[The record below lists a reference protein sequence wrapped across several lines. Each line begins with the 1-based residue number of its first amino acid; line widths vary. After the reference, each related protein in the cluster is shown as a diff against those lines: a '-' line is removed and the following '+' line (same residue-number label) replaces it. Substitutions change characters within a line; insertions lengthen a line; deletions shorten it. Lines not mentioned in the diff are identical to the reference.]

1 MEKEFEKEQQL
12 LRRISEADDT
22 EAYREIFRT
31 YYAPLCLYTTRFVHA
46 SSEAED
52 IVQEIF
58 YRLWRDRKE
67 LRIQVS
73 IKAYLVSS
81 VKHYALN
88 VLKHRVV
95 EQSYVSEFLRN
106 NGENPVTE
114 EELYTA
120 AELQQRIDLIIS
132 RFPEKLRNVFLMHR
146 RQGMTYVQI
155 SDAMSISIK
164 TVEAYMS
171 KCLALLR
178 SELKEFMS
186 ILIFLFFLTME

>member
-120 AELQQRIDLIIS
+120 TELQQRIDLIIS